1 MLIEKLSARWMS
13 AFFMHLF
20 TSREYRQR
28 ELAKVELRSANR
40 VAIAIFVSALVVC
53 CAFASAQS
61 SAGAGSLQDPNA
73 VSAVNLALTSMGGT
87 SSFTSIQDTTVTG
100 QASAGSPPNSV
111 GQITWMTIGMSIRC
125 ATVPPTGNSIYTD
138 QNGAGYVEDASG
150 NVAPMDSRLALT
162 LFPFHLPGA
171 VLLNLLN
178 AANETLSVVADT
190 GSTPNIVHVRSLVQ
204 MSDPTLTPVTQQ
216 DWYVD
221 MNTGLPTRVDYYL
234 PNITNSALDGTATI
248 LFTSWQKTPTI
259 LVPQTIQMLTNG
271 TQVSTV
277 TLGIP
282 QFNQGLSAT
291 IFQLP

>member
-1 MLIEKLSARWMS
+1 
-13 AFFMHLF
+13 
-20 TSREYRQR
+20 
-28 ELAKVELRSANR
+28 
-40 VAIAIFVSALVVC
+40 
-53 CAFASAQS
+53 
-61 SAGAGSLQDPNA
+61 
-73 VSAVNLALTSMGGT
+73 
-87 SSFTSIQDTTVTG
+87 
-100 QASAGSPPNSV
+100 
-111 GQITWMTIGMSIRC
+111 
-125 ATVPPTGNSIYTD
+125 
-138 QNGAGYVEDASG
+138 
-150 NVAPMDSRLALT
+150 
-162 LFPFHLPGA
+162 
-171 VLLNLLN
+171 
-178 AANETLSVVADT
+178 
-190 GSTPNIVHVRSLVQ
+190 